1 VLLLL
6 VELDVI
12 SVVLFVDE
20 LVKLFVGFEVII
32 ALLVEE
38 VANFDEL
45 LLVEIDVDTLLAVEF
60 VVVKEETLI
69 VELKANFDVELLD
82 EVLNRELTGV
92 DVDELAQ
99 IAEIYFNE
107 LVFHLF
113 IFPSK
118 LPLAK

>member
-1 VLLLL
+1 MLLLL

-45 LLVEIDVDTLLAVEF
+45 LLVEIDVDALLAVEF
-60 VVVKEETLI
+60 VVVKEEALI

-82 EVLNRELTGV
+82 KVLNRELTGV

-99 IAEIYFNE
+99 I
-107 LVFHLF
+107 
-113 IFPSK
+113 
-118 LPLAK
+118 